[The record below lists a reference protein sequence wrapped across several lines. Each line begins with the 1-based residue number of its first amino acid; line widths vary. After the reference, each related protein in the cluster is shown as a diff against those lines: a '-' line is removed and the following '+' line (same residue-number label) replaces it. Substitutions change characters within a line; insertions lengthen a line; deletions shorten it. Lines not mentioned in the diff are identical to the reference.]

1 MAETAPTYAAEPD
14 EGATNPQARRIGF
27 VLGLALAI
35 GLQLLPRPDGLSP
48 EAWRV
53 ASIGL
58 LMAVWWVSEALP
70 LPVTALVPLVAL
82 PLLAGF
88 KPADAAAQYADPVL
102 YLFLGGFLIA
112 IAIERWGLSARLAYS
127 IVAAAGPRPRLIVA
141 GFMIATAFISMWIS
155 NTATSMMMTPLA
167 LGVAGAATLSA
178 SGGRGAEDPRFA
190 FALILGVCHAATIGG
205 VGTPIGSPT
214 NLIATSWL
222 AEQKGVEVAF
232 LDWMAVGM
240 PVLVTLLMA
249 SWFMLTRGLTT
260 DRAAGTAAQAQV
272 RTQLAGLGPMRAAE
286 IRVALI
292 FVTVACLWV
301 GQQWL
306 ARLPGLSGLSDM
318 VIAMIGGLALFVLP
332 AGRGYDRALL
342 TWQDAAKVPWG
353 IILLFGGGLALADA
367 ATATGLAAFLGGGLA
382 GASSLQLIV
391 LVLGVVAVMIF
402 ITEFASNVASIT
414 MMLPILGAL
423 VLATGQPAASFVVP
437 AAIAASTGFMM
448 PVGTAANAIAYGT
461 GRVPAGRMMRIGL
474 ILNLIAAAVLT
485 AVGLTI
491 APAVLG

>member
-1 MAETAPTYAAEPD
+1 MTATAGVSGEPD
-14 EGATNPQARRIGF
+14 EAPSNPLARKIGF

-35 GLQLLPRPDGLSP
+35 GLQFAPRPDGVSL

-58 LMAVWWVSEALP
+58 LMATWWVTEALP
-70 LPVTALVPLVAL
+70 LPVTSLIPLVAL
-82 PLLAGF
+82 PLFAGF

-102 YLFLGGFLIA
+102 FLFLGGFLIA
-112 IAIERWGLSARLAYS
+112 IAIERWGLSARVAYNV
-127 IVAAAGPRPRLIVA
+127 VAAAGPRPRLIVA
-141 GFMIATAFISMWIS
+141 GFMLATAFISMWIS

-167 LGVAGAATLSA
+167 LGVAAAAAGA
-178 SGGRGAEDPRFA
+178 GAKEDPRFA

-222 AEQKGVEVAF
+222 AEQKGVAVPF

-240 PVLVTLLMA
+240 PVLIVLLCA
-249 SWFMLTRGLTT
+249 SWFLVTRGVTA
-260 DRAAGTAAQAQV
+260 DRAAGVAAQAEV
-272 RTQLAGLGPMRAAE
+272 RDALRKLGPMSAPE
-286 IRVALI
+286 IRVALV
-292 FVTVACLWV
+292 FVCVASLWV

-306 ARLPGLSGLSDM
+306 SKLPGLAGLSDM
-318 VIAMIGGLALFVLP
+318 VIAMMGGLALFLLP
-332 AGRGYDRALL
+332 AGSAQGRALL
-342 TWQDAAKVPWG
+342 TWQDAGKVPWG
-353 IILLFGGGLALADA
+353 IILMFGGGLALADA
-367 ATATGLAAFLGGGLA
+367 ATTTGLAAFLGSGMG
-382 GASSLQLIV
+382 GASALPLIF
-391 LVLGVVAVMIF
+391 LVLGIVVVLIF

-423 VLATGQPAASFVVP
+423 VIATDQPAAAFVVP

-474 ILNLIAAAVLT
+474 ILNLVAATVLT
-485 AVGLTI
+485 AVGVWI
-491 APAVLG
+491 APRVLG